1 MNMKKESTIVLISA
15 LLSLFFYPPL
25 SRAQLIE
32 DERNT
37 IEVVKKTKNSV
48 VFITNI
54 QVVRN
59 FFFSEEAVP
68 QGSGSG
74 FIWDDNGHIVTNFHV
89 VEGGDI
95 FRVTLPSQEER
106 QARLIGKEP
115 NKDIAVLA
123 VSGDLSGLYP
133 VKAGSSNDLQV
144 GQKVIAIGNP
154 FGFDH
159 TVTQGIVS
167 ALGRSILGAGGVT
180 IRDMIQTDAS
190 INPGNSGGPLLDSS
204 GELIG
209 MNTMIVSRSGTSS
222 GVGFAVPVDTIKK
235 IVPQI
240 IRFGKVTRPG
250 IGVTLLADQYARRLG
265 IEGVIIQEVPSQSE
279 AYGAGL
285 RGLGTD
291 REGQL
296 YIRDVVIGVD
306 SVKIGSYD
314 DLYNTLEN
322 YKIGDTVTLTVERD
336 GRVRKAQI
344 RLVGTD

>member
-1 MNMKKESTIVLISA
+1 MKKISILTFLA
-15 LLSLFFYPPL
+15 TLFGLFSFPLLL
-25 SRAQLIE
+25 RAQLIE

-48 VFITNI
+48 VFVTNI

-59 FFFSEEAVP
+59 FDFSEEAVP

-74 FIWDDNGHIVTNFHV
+74 FIWDDKGHIVTNYHV
-89 VEGGDI
+89 VEGGDL
-95 FRVTLPSQEER
+95 FRVTLPNQEER
-106 QARLIGKEP
+106 QARLVGKEP

-123 VSGDLSGLYP
+123 ISGDLSGLYP
-133 VKAGSSNDLQV
+133 AKAGSSNDLQV

-167 ALGRSILGAGGVT
+167 ALGRSILGVGGVS

-204 GELIG
+204 GALIG

-240 IRFGKVTRPG
+240 IRFGKVTWPG

-265 IEGVIIQEVPSQSE
+265 IEGVIIQEVPAQSE
-279 AYGAGL
+279 AYRAGI

-291 REGQL
+291 RDGQL
-296 YIRDVVIGVD
+296 YIRDVMT
-306 SVKIGSYD
+306 KIDGTKIRSYD

-322 YKIGDTVTLTVERD
+322 HKIGDTVTLILERD
-336 GRVRKAQI
+336 GKVRKVQI